1 MRRIGKGGEMAARAV
16 VTVRDDP
23 RFADV
28 LLEERKTGLV
38 LFKLVEPQGRPAWNA
53 YYTHWAR
60 IVPQDPTPSTF
71 GLEYMRY
78 TGKWQ
83 PLGYTASLEE
93 CMREISRDTF
103 HVFFADGG

>member
-1 MRRIGKGGEMAARAV
+1 
-16 VTVRDDP
+16 
-23 RFADV
+23 
-28 LLEERKTGLV
+28 
-38 LFKLVEPQGRPAWNA
+38 
-53 YYTHWAR
+53 
-60 IVPQDPTPSTF
+60 
-71 GLEYMRY
+71 MRY